1 MPCGQF
7 RLNPKNSQKHASY
20 PLSHCAASMDMSAC
34 GFCSGNPFHQR
45 SKKWIDP
52 ILSQGF
58 QLEYLILVESGGLP
72 KSTVATGLPIDPWQ
86 SYPSRCLKKVEPPKF
101 SRNGSD
107 KLIAS
112 WTSYGFHLLDLL
124 LQRISKVLGSL
135 ASIVT
140 QVVLVGRGP
149 LARDAGTCDLLLR
162 DKNKGIYTVIISI
175 YLSVLSYLI
184 LSYLIYLALSLSL
197 YLFIYLYTRNQIK
210 LWACHFHPPKWYT
223 PGIVAAH
230 DVFMQW
236 GGESWVCWM
245 QIGWGTLFWSLLFPA
260 WQAPSCTW
268 KDLELWSCHRH
279 GLVGPRSPR
288 FHLPRSQQRQRR
300 SQKSSEHSWAGLGL
314 GSCHHHGLDFPRSPR
329 FRLLKLHKIA
339 AKASDVPQACWM
351 RLVLNKCPMALLL
364 PTNMGLP
371 HVTILLPPAHHN

>member
-7 RLNPKNSQKHASY
+7 RLNPKNSQKHASH

-34 GFCSGNPFHQR
+34 GFCGNPFHQR

-107 KLIAS
+107 KLSPAGHLTGFTFS
-112 WTSYGFHLLDLL
+112 TSF
-124 LQRISKVLGSL
+124 SSESAKSL
-135 ASIVT
+135 AAWLLSSPRWCWW
-140 QVVLVGRGP
+140 VGGRSLEMRGP
-149 LARDAGTCDLLLR
+149 VIFCFATKMREYILLSYL
-162 DKNKGIYTVIISI
+162 SI